1 MNILFIG
8 DIVGRA
14 GRTVVKHVLPKLKKE
29 KKIDFVIANG
39 ENVAGGSGMTFE
51 TYRELT
57 EAGIDYF
64 TSGNHIFKK
73 ADFFSYLDDK
83 NIHVLRPA
91 NYSNNV
97 SGRGVAELKI
107 KNCKLKIVNLQGLVF
122 LDEYL
127 DNPFRKADDI
137 LNEDKNSITIV
148 DFHGE
153 ATSEKV
159 TFGHYLDGR
168 VAAVFGTHTH
178 IQTNDAKILP
188 KSTAYISDVGMC
200 GALYSSL
207 GDELAD
213 STRHFLTGLPFK
225 INPSKEKPHI
235 FNAVLVKI
243 DEESLRAKSIELIN
257 EIVK

>member
-1 MNILFIG
+1 MQIMFIG

-29 KKIDFVIANG
+29 KGVDFVIANG
-39 ENVAGGSGMTFE
+39 ENMAGGSGMTFE
-51 TYRELT
+51 TYRELS
-57 EAGIDYF
+57 ESGIDYF

-73 ADFFSYLDDK
+73 ADFFPYLDDK
-83 NIHVLRPA
+83 NIHVLRPV

-97 SGRGVAELKI
+97 PGHGAVDLKI
-107 KNCKLKIVNLQGLVF
+107 KNLKFKIVNLQGLVF

-127 DNPFRKADDI
+127 DNPFRKIDDI
-137 LNEDKNSITIV
+137 LNEDKKSLTIV

-168 VAAVFGTHTH
+168 VTAVLGTHTH
-178 IQTNDAKILP
+178 IQTNDARILP
-188 KSTAYISDVGMC
+188 YGTAYITDVGMC
-200 GALYSSL
+200 GSLNSSL

-213 STRHFLTGLPFK
+213 STHHFLTGLPFK

-235 FNAVLVKI
+235 FNAVLIEI
-243 DEESLRAKSIELIN
+243 DEKSLLAKSIELVN
-257 EIVK
+257 EIID

>member
-1 MNILFIG
+1 MTILFIG

-14 GRTVVKHVLPKLKKE
+14 GRAVVKKILPSLRKK
-29 KKIDFVIANG
+29 KNIDFVIANG

-73 ADFFSYLDDK
+73 SDFIPYLDDK
-83 NIHVLRPA
+83 SIKVLRPV
-91 NYSNNV
+91 NYSGNV
-97 SGRGVAELKI
+97 PGRGIVTLHLKPYTL
-107 KNCKLKIVNLQGLVF
+107 NLVNLQGLVF
-122 LDEYL
+122 MDEYL
-127 DNPFRKADDI
+127 DNPFKKIDAM
-137 LNEDKNSITIV
+137 LAKNDKSTITII

-168 VAAVFGTHTH
+168 VAAVLGTHTH

-188 KSTAYISDVGMC
+188 KGTAYVTDTGMC

-207 GDELAD
+207 GDELSD
-213 STRHFLTGLPFK
+213 STNHFLTGLPFK
-225 INPSKEKPHI
+225 INPAKEKPHI
-235 FNAVLVKI
+235 FNAALLDINEKT
-243 DEESLRAKSIELIN
+243 SKSKSIELVNI
-257 EIVK
+257 ID